1 MHHYLIEKNFQLFPP
16 SNLTPLTPQILG
28 ENHDPEKNRT
38 KATRSLKLQVRNA
51 QEWVKA
57 QKEDVEKR
65 FNARHRSPAAQP
77 RLWLGKPSPLLCNAV
92 ITRPPICSF
101 RCPGVRNTEDHLF
114 HKTA

>member
-1 MHHYLIEKNFQLFPP
+1 MHHYSIEKNFQPFPP

-57 QKEDVEKR
+57 QKGMSRRGSTPGTDLPPPSSVV
-65 FNARHRSPAAQP
+65 A
-77 RLWLGKPSPLLCNAV
+77 GKAFPCCAM
-92 ITRPPICSF
+92 R
-101 RCPGVRNTEDHLF
+101 
-114 HKTA
+114 